1 MDREKL
7 ITEILDIIRSEE
19 CDICYAAGVQC
30 LFKPY
35 SRIRVVSFDYTYQF
49 SLPQEQYDCQ
59 IRRDP
64 FLTEKD
70 VHENAQT
77 LRNLFFTSLL

>member
-1 MDREKL
+1 MDRERL
-7 ITEILDIIRSEE
+7 ITEILDIIRSED
-19 CDICYAAGVQC
+19 CDICYAAGVEC

-35 SRIRVVSFDYTYQF
+35 SRIRIINFDHINQF
-49 SLPQEQYDCQ
+49 SLSQDQYDCQ